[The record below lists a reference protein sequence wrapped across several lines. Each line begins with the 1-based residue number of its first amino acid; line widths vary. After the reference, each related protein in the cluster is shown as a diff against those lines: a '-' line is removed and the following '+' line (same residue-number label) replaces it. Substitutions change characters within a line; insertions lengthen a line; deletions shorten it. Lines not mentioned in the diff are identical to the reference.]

1 MAVLVNGD
9 GFKPVTAQMDA
20 DFYAGIWGDGL
31 SVINVGSNMA
41 ASIESATVVRVA
53 DGEAVIQ
60 GRRIHIDAG
69 SYDEFS
75 IPIGEQGATKYFVI
89 GYELYRNA
97 ENKEL
102 CRTFVQEVASA
113 SATVPAGGV
122 LRDGATSIKAPLYRV
137 TKNGV
142 NIGSITAL
150 FEAPKVMSRIF
161 PVGAVYIS
169 TTATNPSV
177 YFGGT
182 WRQIEGRFLL
192 GQSSSYAAG
201 STGGSATKTLSTD
214 NLPPH
219 AHSGPSH
226 THSIAA
232 HKHTGTTGSAGAHS
246 HTLHRWLAG
255 GTGTARYAA
264 QGDSST
270 PTYSTNSAGAH
281 THSFTTNAGGGG
293 NTGAAG
299 TGSTGSVGRGTAFS
313 IMPPYLTVYM
323 WERTA

>member
-31 SVINVGSNMA
+31 SVINVGNNMA

-53 DGEAVIQ
+53 DGEAIIQ

-97 ENKEL
+97 ENNEL

-150 FEAPKVMSRIF
+150 FEAPKVMSQIF

-182 WRQIEGRFLL
+182 WRQI
-192 GQSSSYAAG
+192 
-201 STGGSATKTLSTD
+201 
-214 NLPPH
+214 
-219 AHSGPSH
+219 
-226 THSIAA
+226 
-232 HKHTGTTGSAGAHS
+232 
-246 HTLHRWLAG
+246 
-255 GTGTARYAA
+255 
-264 QGDSST
+264 
-270 PTYSTNSAGAH
+270 
-281 THSFTTNAGGGG
+281 
-293 NTGAAG
+293 
-299 TGSTGSVGRGTAFS
+299 
-313 IMPPYLTVYM
+313 
-323 WERTA
+323 